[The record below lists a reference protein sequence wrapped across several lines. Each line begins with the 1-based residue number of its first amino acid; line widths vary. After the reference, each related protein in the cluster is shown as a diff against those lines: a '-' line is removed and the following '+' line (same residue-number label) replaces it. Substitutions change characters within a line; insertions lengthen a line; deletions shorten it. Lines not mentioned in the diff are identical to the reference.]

1 MHPEKLTVFTIG
13 HSNYPLDVFVAL
25 LKKHGVTA
33 VADVRS
39 APYSRHAPQFSCKP
53 ISGALKSRRI
63 EYVFLG
69 KELGARSED
78 PACYEDGRVRFE
90 RVAETALFLSGIE
103 RVLRGAE
110 DFTVAFMCA
119 EKEPIDCHRAILVA
133 RKLSELGV
141 AVRHILADGSLESH
155 RDLESRLL
163 AAFKLPEGD
172 MFRSRSDC
180 VAEAYLL
187 QAGRMAYRKD
197 VARRSGEPV

>member
-1 MHPEKLTVFTIG
+1 MHPDNFTIFTIG
-13 HSNYPLDVFVAL
+13 HSNHSLDAFVSL
-25 LKKHGVTA
+25 LRKYGITA

-39 APYSRHAPQFSCKP
+39 APYSRYAPQFSYKP
-53 ISGALKSRRI
+53 ISGALKSRQI

-103 RVLRGAE
+103 RVLRGAA
-110 DFTVAFMCA
+110 DFTVALMCA
-119 EKEPIDCHRAILVA
+119 EKDPIDCHRAILVT
-133 RKLSELGV
+133 RKLTELGV
-141 AVRHILADGSLESH
+141 AVSHILADGALESH

-197 VARRSGEPV
+197 DGNRKEETA